1 MPFVLQGTFYGQQS
15 DQDAAGACSYGKNF
29 ANSTKMPWSSN
40 ADMTV
45 ALNDAQ
51 WELGAGCGLCVRFRG
66 TGAGI
71 GTTPIATSHWQ
82 TGFVNNR
89 CGLLPSACIDL
100 NDSTRRILAA
110 VCGHP
115 GPPVQI
121 AMPAQALHQPLS

>member
-1 MPFVLQGTFYGQQS
+1 MLQGTFYGQQS

-29 ANSTKMPWSSN
+29 ANSTRMPWSSN

-45 ALNDAQ
+45 ALNDAE
-51 WELGAGCGLCVRFRG
+51 WDLGAGCGLCVRFRG

-89 CGLLPSACIDL
+89 CVLLLSTCNDVHLLTNASLQLFAAIGVCIQQKVPCMAGCMRQTL
-100 NDSTRRILAA
+100 Y
-110 VCGHP
+110 
-115 GPPVQI
+115 
-121 AMPAQALHQPLS
+121 

>member
-1 MPFVLQGTFYGQQS
+1 MLQGTFYGQQS

-89 CGLLPSACIDL
+89 CGLLLSARNDL
-100 NDSTRRILAA
+100 TCSNQTHPCSRVRSLGPNKRRVRKL
-110 VCGHP
+110 CNN
-115 GPPVQI
+115 
-121 AMPAQALHQPLS
+121 LSADRLP